1 MPLITPTNKKDLK
14 KAIYNAFLEQ
24 SKVEVADP
32 ITSYTALSL
41 AIANVIDQYVATE
54 LYKIYIAL
62 LLPGAY
68 TAPGNV
74 SPSPGGPL
82 TPGVIIASFAQV
94 SEEDNE
100 ENVPQEFEDWKE
112 REPIMTLYNN
122 IGLQNEIFRAFNDR
136 TSEPATGDAELAYRK
151 LAETIGEG
159 IAGYVNNELNKIKFA
174 LIQPGAFT
182 AAAAVVN
189 PGTIA
194 TYQPGVP
201 LGPFV

>member
-1 MPLITPTNKKDLK
+1 MPLIVPTTKTELK

-24 SKVEVADP
+24 SKIEVADP
-32 ITSYTALSL
+32 VTSYTALSL
-41 AIANVIDQYVATE
+41 AIAYAIDQYVATE

-68 TAPGNV
+68 TAPGNAP
-74 SPSPGGPL
+74 PSPGGPL

-94 SEEDNE
+94 SEEDEE

-136 TSEPATGDAELAYRK
+136 TSEPPSGDAELAYRK

-159 IAGYVNNELNKIKFA
+159 IAGYVNNEMNKIKFA

-189 PGTIA
+189 PGTIT